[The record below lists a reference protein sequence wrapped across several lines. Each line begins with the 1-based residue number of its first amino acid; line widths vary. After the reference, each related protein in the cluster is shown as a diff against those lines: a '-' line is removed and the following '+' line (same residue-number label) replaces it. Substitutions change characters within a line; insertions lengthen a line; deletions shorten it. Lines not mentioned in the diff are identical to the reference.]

1 MTGTDMERILVN
13 ALEDCGWRCMR
24 APGSGGGTG
33 RDMPDVIA
41 GRERGDQCPELLA
54 IELKTTHSSTCYVT
68 EREDIALQQ
77 FSAGFGAEPRL
88 AWQFKQPGR
97 RRRVWMMAPDDCRLT
112 DSGHRALSES
122 SAPARAS
129 RVVLPA
135 TPNAPAEVTLL

>member
-1 MTGTDMERILVN
+1 MTGSDMERILVN

-24 APGSGGGTG
+24 APGSGGGTT
-33 RDMPDVIA
+33 RNMPDVLA

-54 IELKTTHSSTCYVT
+54 IELKTTHSNTCYVT

-97 RRRVWMMAPDDCRLT
+97 RRRIWMMTPDDCRLT
-112 DSGHRALSES
+112 DSGNRALSES
-122 SAPARAS
+122 AAPARAN

-135 TPNAPAEVTLL
+135 TASLDAEVHLL